1 MQYDMQKFN
10 VHSEADVSQLNVTN
24 DVRMKSQIIKTKQ
37 ITVEQ
42 NNNISRSI
50 ISRGLTKIS
59 LHDLDLWPHDLEN
72 VITSFPS
79 VGSICLSFG
88 PDHSTVHQLWT
99 GVQKILIVVVAWP
112 LTPWPWKFNQFFHRL
127 VPMCVK
133 FGEDHSWI
141 VTCRVQTDK
150 RKWPTC

>member
-1 MQYDMQKFN
+1 MMQYDMQKFN

-59 LHDLDLWPHDLEN
+59 LHDLDL
-72 VITSFPS
+72 
-79 VGSICLSFG
+79 
-88 PDHSTVHQLWT
+88 
-99 GVQKILIVVVAWP
+99 
-112 LTPWPWKFNQFFHRL
+112 
-127 VPMCVK
+127 
-133 FGEDHSWI
+133 
-141 VTCRVQTDK
+141 
-150 RKWPTC
+150 